1 MTRISMIA
9 TCVPLLLAASSQ
21 ARIWWVAPS
30 STSLTRNGTVT
41 YPLVGVQT
49 GLDSAAS
56 GDTVILEE
64 GTYAGRGY
72 VNRGKD
78 GIVVGSRMVLDGN
91 RNHVARTILDGQT
104 TDTIGFGIRS
114 SILTLTLSDTL
125 RFRIQ
130 GLTFK
135 RGGATLGGA
144 VSIRT
149 GVAGKPAGA
158 IFTSVE
164 FSDNLAIR
172 GGAVHGGMNRFQDC
186 LFLRNRGLKDTA
198 TASSYTPMGGAY
210 AGDSL
215 LAAPHGSVWIDC
227 DFEANRS
234 NDGGA
239 IHEWKSSDIRDC
251 DFEGNIARNPL
262 SPSLG
267 AAGAIFNNGTD
278 TTRISGTTFLGN
290 VSGSNGGALM
300 AKLFRVEDSRFES
313 NSSVVGG
320 AIFSSG
326 TGTSVIDGCVF
337 RRNTATSSGGAVMM
351 AKIAVTNTDF
361 IENTSSSSGG
371 VFDVAPVTAKRCR
384 FLRNAAFKQGGVS
397 YASTLSCEECLFS
410 GNTAGTEGNI
420 GFTTTTTLVNSSV
433 QGRGGSAVS
442 DFFQQSVSARGSIVD
457 AFMVGGVLVVNG
469 SIYRGTR
476 GQTTLDTAASR
487 NYQLDVDPKF
497 MNPAVDDLRLLSG
510 SPGIDA
516 NDSTL
521 DASQE
526 PVCTGSGARRD
537 LGYFG
542 NTSQATCP
550 AENLPVL
557 SFDPPTMSRTL
568 RLGEVLRDSVR
579 FRWTGS
585 DNLSADS
592 DLVVDGSIK
601 LLTTGPL
608 VDGMW
613 IQFVDTARV
622 AGSGTATILAR
633 ARAVGADIGFSL
645 SSTTLPRT
653 VDSIFADSWY
663 MRSDVV
669 GTTVRD
675 TFQLVNRG
683 TNPILIDSAKPTNG
697 AFALANP
704 LGGSIIPAGGTKSVI
719 VVFTSAS
726 TATIRSRLRIWSGN
740 LVRPDTSVSIEAG
753 AYQAGSVPQA
763 PVALIERVEPRSVP
777 WGGTFSALG
786 VSYDADALGVGAPV
800 TAWEWVLGRDT
811 IGAPSIAARTTTDL
825 ELGWNLI
832 TFRVRDNEGAWSP
845 KATDSVF
852 VEGIAPVV
860 DSVRASRGLVLRQDG
875 PLVLSVVAH
884 DADENAKAGAGS
896 DSIRTVVWRSD
907 LDSVLGS
914 GKTLSVPASKLRI
927 GVHSIWA
934 TVFDDEGDS
943 AVSDTL
949 RIPVQASIGLAVVV
963 AGTSFGDIAYFQ
975 GNISPNA
982 NWIYQTL
989 LSRGYSHDQIWYAN
1003 RIGWQSLSDPF
1014 VDAKIVDETAIT
1026 KKILGERIL
1035 SLKGAVEA
1043 GTPLLI
1049 SLVGHGDA
1057 SEQDGGRFFLNDSE
1071 WVTPWDLN
1079 NWLAEFDAIDPTGR
1093 IVVVLDFCE
1102 SGAFQTALRTGFD
1115 RSRVVVTSSDADNAS
1130 YFSRGKGFSQVFFAG
1145 VRKGRSVGRSF
1156 EDAKGW
1162 SDLVGAQGVPA
1173 NPLMNADMD
1182 GAFNTVADRAAGA
1195 LVWIGGSQQTQDP
1208 EPVIDTAWIE
1218 PAPGGATVLAKLAG
1232 TAGRAW
1238 AEYATTSDRTDAA
1251 PLVVAMSQRPGEDGI
1266 WQVRTPSS
1274 LRDSTLRQIVLHAS
1288 SSTGALAFPWV
1299 IDALGSFDG
1308 DGVLRGLRTARYDR
1322 SSSRIRLGRGIEPD
1336 APFAVEFL
1344 DVSGR
1349 ILGRVESRADA
1360 SGWVEVEWKPRRT
1373 GFHLI
1378 RETWPSG
1385 RAVERVMVTEVGR

>member
-1 MTRISMIA
+1 MTRKSMIA

-78 GIVVGSRMVLDGN
+78 GIVLGSRTILDGN
-91 RNHVARTILDGQT
+91 RTHVARTILDGQT
-104 TDTIGFGIRS
+104 TDTIGFGSRA

-130 GLTFK
+130 GLTFR
-135 RGGATLGGA
+135 RGGADLGGA
-144 VSIRT
+144 VSIRP
-149 GVAGKPAGA
+149 GVVGRTVGA
-158 IFTSVE
+158 MFASVE

-172 GGAVHGGMNRFQDC
+172 GGAVYGGMNRFQDC
-186 LFLRNRGLKDTA
+186 LFLRNRGLRDTA
-198 TASSYTPMGGAY
+198 TASSHTPIGGAY
-210 AGDSL
+210 AGDSSL
-215 LAAPHGSVWIDC
+215 VAPHGSVWIDC
-227 DFEANRS
+227 EFKANRS
-234 NDGGA
+234 TNGGA
-239 IHEWKSSDIRDC
+239 IHERKSSEVRDC
-251 DFEGNIARNPL
+251 KFEGNIARNPL
-262 SPSLG
+262 SPS
-267 AAGAIFNNGTD
+267 AGAGGAILDLGSD

-290 VSGSNGGALM
+290 ASGNIGGAFKAM
-300 AKLFRVEDSRFES
+300 LFRVEDTRFES
-313 NSSVVGG
+313 NSSYVGG
-320 AIFSSG
+320 AIFSDG
-326 TGTSVIDGCVF
+326 TGMSVINGCVF
-337 RRNTATSSGGAVMM
+337 LKNEATGSAGAVML
-351 AKIAVTNTDF
+351 AKIAVSNTDF
-361 IENTSSSSGG
+361 VENRSGNSG
-371 VFDVAPVTAKRCR
+371 AVFESAPVTAKRSR
-384 FLRNAAFKQGGVS
+384 FLRNSAFQVGGV
-397 YASTLSCEECLFS
+397 TNVGTFHCDECLIS

-420 GFTTTTTLVNSSV
+420 GYVTATTLVNSSV
-433 QGRGGSAVS
+433 QGRPGSAAS
-442 DFFQQSVSARGSIVD
+442 DFFQQSLTAQGSVVD
-457 AFMVGGVLVVNG
+457 AFMVGGSLVLNR
-469 SIYRGTR
+469 SLFRGTR

-487 NYQLDVDPKF
+487 NYQLDVDPRF

-510 SPGIDA
+510 SPAIDA
-516 NDSTL
+516 NDTTL

-526 PVCTGSGARRD
+526 PPCTGVAARRD

-542 NTSQATCP
+542 NTAQATCP
-550 AENLPVL
+550 GENLAVL
-557 SFDPPTMSRTL
+557 SFDPVSMSRTL
-568 RLGEVLRDSVR
+568 RTGEILRDSVR

-585 DNLSADS
+585 GSLSADS
-592 DLVVDGSIK
+592 DLVLKGSIK

-613 IQFVDTARV
+613 IRFVDTARA
-622 AGSGTATILAR
+622 AGSSTSTILAR

-645 SSTTLPRT
+645 ATNALSHPI
-653 VDSIFADSWY
+653 DSIFAATWSS
-663 MRSDVV
+663 RSDVV
-669 GTTVRD
+669 GSTVRD
-675 TFQLVNRG
+675 TFQLVNKGANAIR
-683 TNPILIDSAKPTNG
+683 IDSAKVTNG
-697 AFALANP
+697 AFVLVTP
-704 LGGSIIPAGGTKSVI
+704 LSGTTIPAGGTKSVI
-719 VVFTSAS
+719 IDFSSAS
-726 TATIRSRLRIWSGN
+726 TATVRSRLRIWSRN
-740 LVRPDTSVSIEAG
+740 FVRPDTSVGMQGG
-753 AYQAGSVPQA
+753 AYPAGSVPQA
-763 PVALIERVEPRSVP
+763 PVAVIERVEPRSVR

-786 VSYDADALGVGAPV
+786 VAWDNDALGVGAPV
-800 TAWEWVLGRDT
+800 AAWEWVLGSDT
-811 IGAPSIAARTTTDL
+811 IRAPSIASRPTTGL
-825 ELGWNLI
+825 PLGWNRI
-832 TFRVRDNEGAWSP
+832 AFRAKDNEGTWSP
-845 KATDSVF
+845 NATDSVF
-852 VEGIAPVV
+852 VEGVPPVV
-860 DSVRASRGLVLRQDG
+860 DSTRASKGLVLRQDG

-884 DADENAKAGAGS
+884 DADENAQPVAGR

-907 LDSVLGS
+907 LDSVLGT

-1026 KKILGERIL
+1026 KKVLGERIL

-1115 RSRVVVTSSDADNAS
+1115 RSRVVVTSSDATHAS

-1156 EDAKGW
+1156 EDAKSW

-1173 NPLMNADMD
+1173 NPLLNADMD
-1182 GAFNTVADRAAGA
+1182 GAFNTAADRAAGA

-1208 EPVIDTAWIE
+1208 EPVIDTAWIA
-1218 PAPGGATVLAKLAG
+1218 PAPGGAMVLARLAG
-1232 TAGRAW
+1232 TAGKAW

-1251 PLVVAMSQRPGEDGI
+1251 PLVVAMAPRPGEDGI
-1266 WQVRTPSS
+1266 WQVQVPPS

-1308 DGVLRGLRTARYDR
+1308 NGALRGLRTARYDR
-1322 SSSRIRLGRGIEPD
+1322 SSSRIRLGRGIEPG
-1336 APFAVEFL
+1336 APFSVEFL

-1360 SGWVEVEWKPRRT
+1360 SGWVEVEWKPGRT
-1373 GFHLI
+1373 GFHLV